1 MYLPHETGAVRPM
14 LSRLARHMLMSAV
27 MGVIA
32 LGSAGAHAADKL
44 RFVTGPFRATEAETR
59 AHWEPLVKY
68 LGQQTG
74 TDAELTVFDTWN
86 KVNEAMAKNEF
97 DAAWMGGAG
106 RYVVVRAN
114 GGGPAIATVKF
125 AGSPVY
131 RSIVIQREGIDV
143 KDFPPDA
150 KGMSINFTHENS
162 TTGWLMA
169 YAALLSQGIDPKTY
183 FRYTAVNQ
191 HPDNEYAVARGL
203 SDLAVDSDANRTS
216 MINRKLI
223 EAPKVRIVWQ
233 SDEVPQDPISVR
245 VGLDPALTKRLQD
258 ALVGIDADKAKT
270 IPMPA
275 NYTGFVAATDGDY
288 KKVHDASVAVGRIKK
303 P

>member
-1 MYLPHETGAVRPM
+1 MNTFTSRTRRSFAV
-14 LSRLARHMLMSAV
+14 A
-27 MGVIA
+27 A
-32 LGSAGAHAADKL
+32 LGLAAFMAAGTASAADKL

-59 AHWEPLVKY
+59 AAWEPLVKY

-74 TDAELTVFDTWN
+74 TEAELTVYDTWN
-86 KVNEAMAKNEF
+86 KVNDAMAKNEF

-125 AGSPVY
+125 AGSPAY
-131 RSIVIQREGIDV
+131 RSIVIQREGLDV
-143 KDFPPDA
+143 KDFPRDA
-150 KGMSINFTHENS
+150 KGMTINFTHENS

-169 YAALLSQGIDPKTY
+169 YAALLGQGINPKTWFNY
-183 FRYTAVNQ
+183 KAVNQ
-191 HPDNEYAVARGL
+191 HPDNEYAVAKGE

-216 MINRKLI
+216 MINRKLV

-233 SDEVPQDPISVR
+233 SDAVPQDPISVR

-258 ALVGIDADKAKT
+258 ALVGIDDAKVKS

-275 NYTGFVAATDGDY
+275 NYTGFVSATDDDY
-288 KKVHDASVAVGRIKK
+288 RKVHDASVAVGRIRK

>member
-1 MYLPHETGAVRPM
+1 MHTDLLLKTRRGFAITAVS
-14 LSRLARHMLMSAV
+14 LVGLMAV
-27 MGVIA
+27 
-32 LGSAGAHAADKL
+32 GSAGAAEKL

-74 TDAELTVFDTWN
+74 TDAELTVYDSWN
-86 KVNEAMAKNEF
+86 KVNDAMAKNEF

-131 RSIVIQREGIDV
+131 RSVVIQREGIDV
-143 KDFPPDA
+143 KDFPRDA

-169 YAALLSQGIDPKTY
+169 YAALLNQGIDPKTY
-183 FRYTAVNQ
+183 FKYTAVNQ
-191 HPDNEYAVARGL
+191 HPDNEYAVAKGL

-216 MINRKLI
+216 MINRDLVK
-223 EAPKVRIVWQ
+223 ASQVRVVWQ

-245 VGLDPALTKRLQD
+245 IGLDPALTKRLQD
-258 ALVGIDADKAKT
+258 ALVGIDAAKAKS

-275 NYTGFVAATDGDY
+275 NYTGFVAATDADY
-288 KKVHDASVAVGRIKK
+288 KKVHDASVAVGRIPKR
-303 P
+303 